1 MRCTVDRDGF
11 LLYHWDTALRTRG
24 EMTMSAENVMG
35 MPTNHVD
42 MGADELGYDGGSL
55 SIATILTIVGVTIV
69 ARFAVKK

>member
-1 MRCTVDRDGF
+1 MTVFYCIIEILHCERG
-11 LLYHWDTALRTRG
+11 G
-24 EMTMSAENVMG
+24 EMTMSAEENVMG

-69 ARFAVKK
+69 ARFAVRKE